1 MKIRRKKR
9 IFTKI
14 ILCFLVL
21 PILLLLTA
29 FACLLLDAIVLSRGS
44 IENLYPYHDISED
57 GELQNFEALTEIGGW
72 AEELDEQYRVLRV
85 YGDKL
90 TDAWQYTQTD
100 IYDLL
105 SLEGESDYIGF
116 LTSSPQGGYYLYLYQ
131 RGNFRLNFMVNLSG
145 DKSTTAYRRTDW
157 FLFLFFLLAA
167 MEVLL
172 FGLYLRRKIK
182 KPLERLTEGM
192 ERFKAGESGVALDIP
207 AEAEFQQIIE
217 TFNLMTE
224 ELEKQTRENARLVA
238 QKNQTLLELSHDI
251 KTPVATIKSYAN
263 ALEAG
268 LVPEEK
274 KTDYYRTIDRKAE
287 RVTALTEDMFFLL
300 KMDNP
305 DYVPALEPVDLGEF
319 LRKIC
324 TEYYDEIEEAGFDFS
339 IDIPEEPIFVSIDE
353 RLFVRVIGNLLSN
366 ALKYNQ
372 AGKQIGVI
380 LKKKDDQILIEV
392 FDDGRAID
400 TELAG
405 QMFTA
410 FVRGDKTRK
419 SDGGTGLGLAI
430 TKVIVEK
437 HGGEIRYRRSEG
449 RNLFIIVLHVL

>member
-14 ILCFLVL
+14 ILCFLIL

-29 FACLLLDAIVLSRGS
+29 FACLMLDAIILSRGS
-44 IENLYPYHDISED
+44 IENLFPYHDISED
-57 GELQNFEALTEIGGW
+57 GELQNFEALMEIGGW
-72 AEELDEQYRVLRV
+72 VEELDEQYRVLRV

-90 TDAWQYTQTD
+90 SDAQQYTQTD

-116 LTSSPQGGYYLYLYQ
+116 LTSSPQGGYYLYLYR
-131 RGNFRLNFMVNLSG
+131 RGNFQVNFMVNLSG
-145 DKSTTAYRRTDW
+145 DNTATAYRRTDW

-172 FGLYLRRKIK
+172 LGLYLRRKIK
-182 KPLERLTEGM
+182 KPLDRLTEGM

-217 TFNLMTE
+217 TFNLMTD

-305 DYVPALEPVDLGEF
+305 DYVPALELVDIGEF

-339 IDIPEEPIFVSIDE
+339 IDIPEEAVFVSIDE

-372 AGKQIGVI
+372 TGKQIGVI
-380 LKKKDDQILIEV
+380 LKKDDKVVIEV
-392 FDDGRAID
+392 FDDGCAID
-400 TELAG
+400 AELAG

-430 TKVIVEK
+430 SKVIVEK
-437 HGGEIRYRRSEG
+437 HGGEIGYRRTKG
-449 RNLFIIVLHVL
+449 RNLFFISLKAL